1 MHKLREFGIPVK
13 EIDLLDEAKLSAQ
26 QIRLFCSLI
35 FGGSSE
41 SFPHPDLDW
50 TGFKAAINDANT
62 RTPKVWCPIYRKL
75 RSWISVFQV
84 GLMRQGVGCQCD
96 IS

>member
-1 MHKLREFGIPVK
+1 LIVALSSSF
-13 EIDLLDEAKLSAQ
+13 LLTLNLSNVN
-26 QIRLFCSLI
+26 S